1 MPLRARPSGYKTI
14 NATLLK
20 KYSETVVSLKILHNF
35 FKYLFHSTLMNC
47 CVVSESNLFSTEVQ
61 LVYGLWSSAK
71 YLAKILNGK
80 GTKFLTPDLIS
91 EF

>member
-47 CVVSESNLFSTEVQ
+47 CCCL
-61 LVYGLWSSAK
+61 G
-71 YLAKILNGK
+71 I
-80 GTKFLTPDLIS
+80 
-91 EF
+91 